1 MASGVV
7 EEMTESEGVTPTD
20 SDIESSAR
28 INVKFLREAGL
39 EEALR
44 KSRAEAEVL
53 LGTVVKKG

>member
-7 EEMTESEGVTPTD
+7 EEMTDAEGATPTD
-20 SDIESSAR
+20 SDIENSAR

-44 KSRAEAEVL
+44 KSRAEAETL
-53 LGTVVKKG
+53 LGAMKKQS